1 MHPDSLSGGAQ
12 SLPRSHPLGAPAL
25 CASLRAF
32 CPSIVLLLSFSPQ
45 HLSDALRD
53 LVTLTFEVMALVG
66 DVGLTLPFHLCTK
79 IEVCSLPLQI
89 WHTFGLSISRPGDL
103 DLWSLTLKLLYPL
116 FPVGWATFLPI
127 LCFCDFFSRLMGQH
141 LSDARDLDF
150 WLWRSWRLSMMR
162 VFVFHLK
169 FEVRKPSRSEDIA
182 HLEFCHLPR

>member
-32 CPSIVLLLSFSPQ
+32 CPSIVLLLSFSLQ

-89 WHTFGLSISRPGDL
+89 WHNFGLSISRPGDL

-141 LSDARDLDF
+141 LSDARDLVTLTFDF
-150 WLWRSWRLSMMR
+150 GGHGACRWCESSFSIWS
-162 VFVFHLK
+162 LK
-169 FEVRKPSRSEDIA
+169 FVSLPVRKILRI
-182 HLEFCHLPR
+182 